1 MKDARGGPF
10 PRLIPSFLRGAA
22 GGRWLRSQA
31 RFLSFFLP
39 AAILLIVLVVYP
51 VVATLT
57 LGFVDANGN
66 FAGLQNYQR
75 VIGSPDTIN
84 LDQFNR
90 TCFQPLP
97 GSIWPPRGPPCG
109 SLVNNLIWIAIHLPL
124 TLFTGLFIAVLLQN
138 VRGGSLV
145 KSLIFLGMVTP
156 LIVIGVILRFIL
168 EAPIGL
174 APAFFGWLGI
184 KSLAV
189 NWLVT
194 PGTLLPGL
202 ILGTVWS
209 WTGFSMIVYSAGL
222 TTIPKDYFEA
232 ARVDG
237 ATEWQIFRKL
247 TWPLL
252 RPVTL
257 VIVTMTL
264 LWELK
269 LFDIVIGSTNS
280 QGGVGGAADVLA
292 LQMYRYFFII
302 DYNSA
307 AVVATLLTV
316 FTLVVALALFRR
328 FLNLPRRK
336 KPAGSRR
343 FLWTRHREP
352 LGGEQPAPDSVQVVM

>member
-1 MKDARGGPF
+1 MSGARGGILS
-10 PRLIPSFLRGAA
+10 RLIPSFPRGAA
-22 GGRWLRSQA
+22 RERWIRSQA

-39 AAILLIVLVVYP
+39 SAILLIVLVIYP
-51 VVATLT
+51 VVATLS
-57 LGFVDANGN
+57 LSVVDANGR
-66 FAGLQNYQR
+66 FTGLQNYQN
-75 VIGSPDTIN
+75 VIGSPDTLNPACIQN
-84 LDQFNR
+84 
-90 TCFQPLP
+90 
-97 GSIWPPRGPPCG
+97 GPPCG
-109 SLVNNLIWIAIHLPL
+109 SLVNNLIWIALHLPL
-124 TLFTGLFIAVLLQN
+124 TLFIGLFIALLLQN

-174 APAFFGWLGI
+174 APAFFNWLGI
-184 KSLAV
+184 KSLAG

-194 PGTLLPGL
+194 PGTLLFGL

-237 ATEWQIFRKL
+237 ATEWQIFRKI

-269 LFDIVIGSTNS
+269 LFDIVIGATNS

-307 AVVATLLTV
+307 AVVATLLTI

-328 FLNLPRRK
+328 FLNLPRSTK
-336 KPAGSRR
+336 ARR
-343 FLWTRHREP
+343 SWLFVLRRPKTVAAEP
-352 LGGEQPAPDSVQVVM
+352 VAQEGA

>member
-1 MKDARGGPF
+1 MKDSGGGQLS
-10 PRLIPSFLRGAA
+10 RLTPSFVGAV
-22 GGRWLRSQA
+22 GRLWNSIGNYPWRKWVRSQA
-31 RFLSFFLP
+31 KFLSFLLP

-51 VVATLT
+51 VIATLT
-57 LGFVDANGN
+57 LSFVDPEGR
-66 FAGLQNYQR
+66 FVGFQNYQR
-75 VIGSPDTIN
+75 VIGSPETVN
-84 LDQFNR
+84 
-90 TCFQPLP
+90 P
-97 GSIWPPRGPPCG
+97 GCLQNASPCG
-109 SLVNNLIWIAIHLPL
+109 TLINNLIWIAIHLPL
-124 TLFTGLFIAVLLQN
+124 TLFTGLFIAILLQN

-174 APAFFGWLGI
+174 VPAFFEWLRY
-184 KSLAV
+184 KPLAV

-194 PGTLLPGL
+194 PTTLLPGL

-269 LFDIVIGSTNS
+269 LFDIVIGAVGS

-307 AVVATLLTV
+307 AVVATLLTI

-336 KPAGSRR
+336 KSATLRR
-343 FLWTRHREP
+343 FGWTKRKRP
-352 LGGEQPAPDSVQVVM
+352 SSGEQAAQDTA

>member
-1 MKDARGGPF
+1 MRDPGGGRRS
-10 PRLIPSFLRGAA
+10 RLIPSFLGAILRLWNSI
-22 GGRWLRSQA
+22 GNYPWRKWLRSQA
-31 RFLSFFLP
+31 RFLSFLLP

-51 VVATLT
+51 VVATLS
-57 LGFVDANGN
+57 LSVVDPQGRFVGF
-66 FAGLQNYQR
+66 QNYQR
-75 VIGSPDTIN
+75 VIGSPETVN
-84 LDQFNR
+84 
-90 TCFQPLP
+90 P
-97 GSIWPPRGPPCG
+97 GCLQNESPCG
-109 SLVNNLIWIAIHLPL
+109 TLINNLIWIAIHLPL
-124 TLFTGLFIAVLLQN
+124 TLFTGLFIAILLQN
-138 VRGGSLV
+138 VRGGSVV

-194 PGTLLPGL
+194 PSTLLPGL

-269 LFDIVIGSTNS
+269 LFDIVIGAAGS

-292 LQMYRYFFII
+292 LQMYRFFFII

-307 AVVATLLTV
+307 AVVATVLTI
-316 FTLVVALALFRR
+316 FTLVVAVALFRR

-336 KPAGSRR
+336 RPARSRRFGWTRRRRPAGS
-343 FLWTRHREP
+343 EP
-352 LGGEQPAPDSVQVVM
+352 PAQDAA

>member
-1 MKDARGGPF
+1 MKDARGGRLS
-10 PRLIPSFLRGAA
+10 RLIPPFLRGAA
-22 GGRWLRSQA
+22 RGRWLRSQA
-31 RFLSFFLP
+31 TFLSFLLP
-39 AAILLIVLVVYP
+39 AAILLIVLVIYP

-57 LGFVDANGN
+57 LSVVDSDGRFV
-66 FAGLQNYQR
+66 GLQNYQK
-75 VIGSPDTIN
+75 VIGSPETLN
-84 LDQFNR
+84 PACLQN
-90 TCFQPLP
+90 
-97 GSIWPPRGPPCG
+97 GPPCG
-109 SLVNNLIWIAIHLPL
+109 SLINNLIWIGIHLPL

-156 LIVIGVILRFIL
+156 LIVIGVILRFVL

-189 NWLVT
+189 NWLVN

-257 VIVTMTL
+257 VIITMTL

-269 LFDIVIGSTNS
+269 LFDIVIGATNS

-307 AVVATLLTV
+307 AVVATLLTI
-316 FTLVVALALFRR
+316 FTLVVAVALFRR
-328 FLNLPRRK
+328 FLNLPRGK
-336 KPAGSRR
+336 KRGRPWRLGWASSKG
-343 FLWTRHREP
+343 P
-352 LGGEQPAPDSVQVVM
+352 VGGEQPAQDTV